1 MDRIDIATNK
11 KAFRDYEILERIEA
25 GISLVGSEVKSLR
38 ASKAS
43 LVDGFARIDGDEV
56 NLYNVD
62 IAAYAQASYLNVEPK
77 RVRKLLLHRA
87 QILKLREKTSQRGFV
102 LVPLKL
108 YFNSRG
114 VAKIEMALAKG
125 KKLYDRRSDIKK
137 KEADMAIRRAVRKR

>member
-1 MDRIDIATNK
+1 M
-11 KAFRDYEILERIEA
+11 
-25 GISLVGSEVKSLR
+25 
-38 ASKAS
+38 
-43 LVDGFARIDGDEV
+43 
-56 NLYNVD
+56 
-62 IAAYAQASYLNVEPK
+62 NVEPK